1 MPKTGIT
8 KEKELFMKKKNKIVS
23 VLAAVLS
30 CILLVSLIGCGG
42 SGAGSG
48 ADSGSGTAS
57 TQSAVKIAVPS
68 DTTNEARALLLLEA
82 QGLIK
87 LRAGAGLTA
96 TTNDILDNPYG
107 IEFIE
112 AEAAMLPRTLEDVDF
127 AVINGNYALGAGI
140 DISTA
145 LAGEDPNSA
154 AALEFGN
161 IIAVRAEDA
170 NSEKT
175 RILVETLQG
184 PEVQKFIQDTYQ
196 GAVIGVNAP
205 ATFSGS
211 AASSGDKVIRVG
223 ASPAPH
229 AEILEFARP
238 LIEAQGYTLEII
250 EFSDYVLPNVA
261 LTDGDIDANYFQH
274 VPYLDDYNKENG
286 TTIVSA
292 GKIHFE
298 PLSIYPGRLSSLDD
312 IKK

>member
-1 MPKTGIT
+1 M
-8 KEKELFMKKKNKIVS
+8 NKRKRIKL
-23 VLAAVLS
+23 VLSAVLS
-30 CILLVSLIGCGG
+30 CILFVSLFGCNG
-42 SGAGSG
+42 
-48 ADSGSGTAS
+48 SGSGSESDVDEGTES
-57 TQSAVKIAVPS
+57 TSAQVTIAVPS

-87 LRAGAGLTA
+87 LRDGAGLAA
-96 TTNDILDNPYG
+96 TTNDIVDNPYN
-107 IEFIE
+107 IDIIE

-161 IIAVRAEDA
+161 IIAVRAEDIDA
-170 NSEKT
+170 EKT
-175 RILVETLQG
+175 QILVKTLQSAA
-184 PEVQKFIQDTYQ
+184 VQSFITDTYE
-196 GAVIGVNAP
+196 GAVIPVNSP
-205 ATFSGS
+205 ATFGGSG
-211 AASSGDKVIRVG
+211 ASSDDTVIRVG

-238 LIEAQGYTLEII
+238 LIEAEGYTLEII

-274 VPYLDDYNKENG
+274 VPYLDDYNNENG

-298 PLSIYPGRLSSLDD
+298 PLSIYPGRMASLDD